1 VIDKTLFNLE
11 KIQIAHLARLSLS
24 DVESSSALRYVR
36 DFSSG
41 DGTFLVLLPFPSEIT
56 SDN

>member
-1 VIDKTLFNLE
+1 MNLE
-11 KIQIAHLARLSLS
+11 KILIAHLARLSLS

-41 DGTFLVLLPFPSEIT
+41 DGTFLVLLPFPSEII
-56 SDN
+56 SDY

>member
-1 VIDKTLFNLE
+1 MLNLE
-11 KIQIAHLARLSLS
+11 KIQTAHLARLSLS

-56 SDN
+56 SDY